1 MGDEIVQRTLQFAF
15 FSRTSGL
22 KFRKNR
28 WPEDAEFNVNCG
40 AKIVGSLPSIAVT
53 ENGNSS
59 CSRCGPEYFNE
70 ILKVLLYNCEI
81 EKWLRSFF
89 CTRKNQIFLS

>member
-1 MGDEIVQRTLQFAF
+1 MAKDA
-15 FSRTSGL
+15 
-22 KFRKNR
+22 
-28 WPEDAEFNVNCG
+28 EDAEFNVNCG

-70 ILKVLLYNCEI
+70 ILKVLLYDCEI
-81 EKWLRSFF
+81 EKWLRSSL
-89 CTRKNQIFLS
+89 CTRIARKYQFSSPGPPYGRI